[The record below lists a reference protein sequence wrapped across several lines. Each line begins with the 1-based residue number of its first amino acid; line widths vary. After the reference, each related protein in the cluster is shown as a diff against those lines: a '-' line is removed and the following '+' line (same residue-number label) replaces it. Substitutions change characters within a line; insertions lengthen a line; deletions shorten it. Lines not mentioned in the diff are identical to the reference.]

1 MKNLTSLRISSFAL
15 ALAFLAFSASGC
27 VILADD
33 DSSLTIANESS
44 YVFVDIAVRSSGEVD
59 FGSNLLRSSP
69 LFPGEQVTVLLSCDT
84 YDVFIED
91 DAQGQCELNGLSL
104 CFDDAVWV
112 VDNRELD
119 SCVFGSATGPKI
131 QDDVKPANRV
141 INAALVDSSL

>member
-1 MKNLTSLRISSFAL
+1 MKNLTSPRITSFAL
-15 ALAFLAFSASGC
+15 VLALLAFSASGC

-33 DSSLTIANESS
+33 NSSLTIANESS
-44 YVFVDIAVRSSGEVD
+44 YVFVDIAVRSSGEID

-69 LFPGEQVTVLLSCDT
+69 LAPGEQVTVLLSCDT

-91 DAQGQCELNGLSL
+91 DAQGKCELNGLSL

-119 SCVFGSATGPKI
+119 SCVFNSATGPTI
-131 QDDVKPANRV
+131 QDDVKPADRV
-141 INAALVDSSL
+141 ISAALVDPRL